1 MANRLMRDK
10 QQSHENPTQNQ
21 RNLRNPPSETPN
33 PHRAN
38 CPGAFPEP
46 NLRSEPRSLRF
57 NPVTDP
63 EPPRQPL
70 RLCPQEAYLENNPF
84 SPWEMTMDKQKTGQT
99 MTLLVLLMA
108 RPEVMGGKRQKGN
121 VHFRNRGCKE
131 VFDCFQ
137 FSIVLGV
144 FYCFYHHRHHHCRP
158 TPRPQQFDL
167 SASLS
172 ICFEL
177 ILS

>member
-1 MANRLMRDK
+1 MANRSMRDK

-33 PHRAN
+33 PHGAN

-84 SPWEMTMDKQKTGQT
+84 SPWEMTMDKQKTGYFST
-99 MTLLVLLMA
+99 SYDFLSTSYERIETLLPQL
-108 RPEVMGGKRQKGN
+108 
-121 VHFRNRGCKE
+121 
-131 VFDCFQ
+131 CF
-137 FSIVLGV
+137 SCSDI
-144 FYCFYHHRHHHCRP
+144 
-158 TPRPQQFDL
+158 
-167 SASLS
+167 
-172 ICFEL
+172 
-177 ILS
+177 